1 MQSAGIF
8 GPKLSGKT
16 TLAMELSRQYW
27 RRVQMRSLVLDP
39 NLENWGK
46 QAWVTDDEQKF
57 WAAVWGSGK
66 PSLVIVEEAAETI
79 NRDKGLTS
87 VFTRL
92 RHLHHKLLVIGH
104 HGSNLLPIMRD
115 QFDHLY
121 LFRQSSHSAA
131 AWADTMTQSRFMEAD
146 QLAQYEF
153 LSGGKFEPPV
163 KRKLDLKQKSL
174 NETGNDQGPA
184 SAGRIDAPAER
195 GTIRLRL
202 ALKGTR

>member
-27 RRVQMRSLVLDP
+27 RRAKMRSLVLDP
-39 NLENWGK
+39 NLEDWGK
-46 QAWVTDDEQKF
+46 QAWVTDDEEKF
-57 WAAVWGSGK
+57 WKVVWRAEGK
-66 PSLVIVEEAAETI
+66 PSLVIVEEASETI

-92 RHLHHKLLVIGH
+92 RHLNHKLIVIGH

-121 LFRQSSHSAA
+121 LFRQSLTSAKS
-131 AWADTMTQSRFMEAD
+131 WADTMTQPGFEQAAE
-146 QLAQYEF
+146 LPQYEF
-153 LSGGKFEPPV
+153 MEGTKFEAPRR
-163 KRKLDLKQKSL
+163 RKLDLARPAQSL
-174 NETGNDQGPA
+174 KNPG
-184 SAGRIDAPAER
+184 
-195 GTIRLRL
+195 
-202 ALKGTR
+202 